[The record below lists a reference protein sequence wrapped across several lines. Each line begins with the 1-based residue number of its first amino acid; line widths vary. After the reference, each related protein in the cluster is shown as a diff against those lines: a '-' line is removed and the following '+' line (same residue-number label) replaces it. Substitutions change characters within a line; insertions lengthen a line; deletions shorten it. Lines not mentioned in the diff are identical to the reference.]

1 MQIPVPDDIVMEM
14 GRVMLNEIAKKLKQ
28 YESARWDIFPEFDL
42 YMEQLLGCAGAPLE
56 LDESKLDG
64 SIDGTAE
71 GDRFEITA
79 HRVNNYVKKGYL
91 PRPDNR
97 RYSREHLAR
106 LYVLRMTKGA
116 LPLSLLSE
124 AIERLS
130 NALSMR
136 AVSERF
142 AEINDSVL
150 RRVAAVLET
159 ATVFGQE
166 SESDLDYFALT
177 LAAEA
182 NVLSLVSET
191 ILARN
196 SYSVN
201 QADSSNDDSAAAS
214 SSSGR

>member
-1 MQIPVPDDIVMEM
+1 MQISLPDDIVIEM
-14 GRVMLNEIAKKLKQ
+14 GRAMLNEIAKKIKQ

-56 LDESKLDG
+56 LDDSKLAGSGDG
-64 SIDGTAE
+64 SAE
-71 GDRFEITA
+71 GNRFEITA

-91 PRPDNR
+91 PRPENR

-130 NALSMR
+130 GALSMR

-142 AEINDSVL
+142 AEINDDVL
-150 RRVAAVLET
+150 QRVAGVLEAT
-159 ATVFGQE
+159 TVFGKE
-166 SESDLDYFALT
+166 SETDLDYFALT

-196 SYSVN
+196 GYSVN
-201 QADSSNDDSAAAS
+201 QADSSNDDSATDS